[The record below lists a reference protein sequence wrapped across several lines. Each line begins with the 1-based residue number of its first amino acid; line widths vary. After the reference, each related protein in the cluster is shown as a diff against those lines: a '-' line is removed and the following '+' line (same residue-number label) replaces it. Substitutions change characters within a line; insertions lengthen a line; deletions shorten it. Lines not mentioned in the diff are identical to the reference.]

1 MKKLTYW
8 LMVAVLLCGVS
19 TGMAQQRNKAYE
31 DYIKKYRSIA
41 VDEMKHYRIPASIT
55 LAQGLLESGA
65 GRSELARKSNNHFGI
80 KCGGSWDGRSV
91 RHTDDAPNECF
102 RAYKHAKDSYRD
114 HSKFLR
120 SGARYA
126 FLFRDNRLQGLGEGI
141 EKGGICH
148 RP

>member
-91 RHTDDAPNECF
+91 RIPTMRPTNVSVLISMRRIRIVTIRSSCVRVRVTLSCF
-102 RAYKHAKDSYRD
+102 A
-114 HSKFLR
+114 
-120 SGARYA
+120 
-126 FLFRDNRLQGLGEGI
+126 
-141 EKGGICH
+141 
-148 RP
+148 